1 MIIQHNMQS
10 ENGNGIF
17 KRVNRDKRRESERL
31 ASGYRI
37 NRAADD
43 AAGLAISEKLRTQIR
58 GLSRAGDNIQ
68 DGISLLQTADGALGE
83 ISNVIHRMRELCVQG
98 ANDTNAEEDRE
109 AIQQEMNQMS
119 QCIDDIL
126 EHTEFNTMKILRLG
140 DAYIDYVET
149 VIGTLPPNVTLS
161 SNVLQSGALSPSS
174 PSRPPANNYAFATI
188 DFSALKTAADVQT
201 LLDTGFHTTCCT
213 CDNKYNIRFVNNGST
228 PSQNVGRNPVFDVNI
243 QGLTSGAAVVNA
255 IVRTVRTNHFTEFMV
270 DPTDRGKLVI
280 YDYRP
285 GQQPYPTQNR
295 GIVEPQL
302 IHTDAVIT
310 DPGGLQIQVG
320 PNAGQLVPLELPTL
334 SSAILGVD
342 MLNVNNNMIA
352 NHSLEQADEAL
363 AMLNLERSRIGA
375 LQNRLE
381 YAYNYAMNAEE
392 NQQAAESR
400 IRDADMAD
408 EMVAFSAKDILA
420 QVAQSM
426 IAQSNNRPETVLALL
441 R

>member
-1 MIIQHNMQS
+1 MQS

-17 KRVNRDKRRESERL
+17 KRVNHDKRRAAERL

-37 NRAADD
+37 THAADD

-58 GLSRAGDNIQ
+58 GLGKAGDNIQ

-83 ISNVIHRMRELCVQG
+83 ISNVLHRMRELCVQG
-98 ANDTNAEEDRE
+98 ANDTNAEEDRD
-109 AIQQEMNQMS
+109 AIQQEINHMS
-119 QCIDDIL
+119 KCIDDIL

-140 DAYIDYVET
+140 DAYIEYVET
-149 VIGTLPPNVTLS
+149 VIGTLPSNVTLS
-161 SNVLQSGALSPSS
+161 GNLLQSGPL
-174 PSRPPANNYAFATI
+174 PPLTNQTQANYAFATI
-188 DFSALKTAADVQT
+188 DFSALKTAADVQS
-201 LLDTGFHTTCCT
+201 LIDTGFYTTCCT

-243 QGLTSGAAVVNA
+243 QGLTSGADVVNA
-255 IVRTVRTNHFTEFMV
+255 IVRTVSTNHFTEFMV
-270 DPTDRGKLVI
+270 DQTDRSKLVI

-285 GQQPYPTQNR
+285 GQMPWPQQNR
-295 GIVEPQL
+295 GILKPEL
-302 IHTDAVIT
+302 IHTDALFK
-310 DPGGLQIQVG
+310 DPGGLKIQVG
-320 PNAGQLVPLELPTL
+320 PNAGQVVSMDLPTL

-342 MLNVNNNMIA
+342 MLNVKNNMNA
-352 NHSLEQADEAL
+352 NRALELADEAL
-363 AMLNLERSRIGA
+363 DMLNTERSKIGA

-381 YAYNYAMNAEE
+381 HAYEYAMNAEE

-408 EMVAFSAKDILA
+408 EMVAYSAKDILE

-426 IAQSNNRPETVLALL
+426 IAQSNRKPEMVLALL

>member
-1 MIIQHNMQS
+1 M
-10 ENGNGIF
+10 
-17 KRVNRDKRRESERL
+17 
-31 ASGYRI
+31 
-37 NRAADD
+37 
-43 AAGLAISEKLRTQIR
+43 
-58 GLSRAGDNIQ
+58 
-68 DGISLLQTADGALGE
+68 
-83 ISNVIHRMRELCVQG
+83 
-98 ANDTNAEEDRE
+98 
-109 AIQQEMNQMS
+109 
-119 QCIDDIL
+119 
-126 EHTEFNTMKILRLG
+126 
-140 DAYIDYVET
+140 
-149 VIGTLPPNVTLS
+149 
-161 SNVLQSGALSPSS
+161 
-174 PSRPPANNYAFATI
+174 
-188 DFSALKTAADVQT
+188 
-201 LLDTGFHTTCCT
+201 
-213 CDNKYNIRFVNNGST
+213 
-228 PSQNVGRNPVFDVNI
+228 
-243 QGLTSGAAVVNA
+243 
-255 IVRTVRTNHFTEFMV
+255 
-270 DPTDRGKLVI
+270 
-280 YDYRP
+280 
-285 GQQPYPTQNR
+285 
-295 GIVEPQL
+295 
-302 IHTDAVIT
+302 IT